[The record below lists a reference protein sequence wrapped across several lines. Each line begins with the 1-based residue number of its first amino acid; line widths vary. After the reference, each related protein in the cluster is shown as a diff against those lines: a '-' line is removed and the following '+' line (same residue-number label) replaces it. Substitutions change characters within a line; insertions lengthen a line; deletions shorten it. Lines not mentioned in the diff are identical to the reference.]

1 MIIFAAFLA
10 ALMSTADSAMLTIS
24 SMFTK
29 DIFAQRSGGHDQ
41 ANVNFGKRLSWVLVS
56 MLVLL
61 AILLKDHASL
71 IAVMDRKFDLL
82 VQLVPAFII
91 SLHYKYLSAKPVF
104 YGLLFG
110 VLISLVLAFVPLSFM
125 ENGKFYGFHPGVVAL
140 PINILIATIGSLKSG
155 LKPFK

>member
-1 MIIFAAFLA
+1 LVFFHGMAHHLIIH
-10 ALMSTADSAMLTIS
+10 I
-24 SMFTK
+24 
-29 DIFAQRSGGHDQ
+29 
-41 ANVNFGKRLSWVLVS
+41 
-56 MLVLL
+56 

-91 SLHYKYLSAKPVF
+91 SLHYKFLSAKPVF

-110 VLISLVLAFVPLSFM
+110 VLISLVLAFIPFSFI

-155 LKPFK
+155 LKPFKYT